1 MTFNSYIFILAFLPI
16 MLLVYYI
23 LRFLKWHVVA
33 KLSLILASVI
43 FIGVYDARFWV
54 FIGGTL
60 VINIATGFILR
71 ALTRAN
77 KKIFSRIVLAVG
89 ILLNVLALGYFKYA
103 EFIVEVFKIRVSTDF
118 FAAKILVPLGISF
131 VTFQQIAF
139 LVDVFRKK
147 ITQINVIDYIFYITY
162 FPKYIQGPITKYEV
176 LIGDINSEE
185 NYRPNADNLAYGLW
199 LFITGLGKKVL
210 LADIFANA
218 VTWGWANLEALTAV
232 EALLITICFT
242 LQIYFDF
249 SGYSSMAI
257 GVSKMLNI
265 RLADNFDSPYQAT
278 SIIDFWKKW
287 HISLTDFLREYVY
300 FPLGGSKKGKIRTY
314 LNIMIIFLLSG
325 LWHGAA
331 WTYILWGALHG
342 AANCLNRIFKK
353 QWDKLNAVLSWALTF
368 GFVNAA
374 WVFFRASTIQEAWKL
389 LCKIARM
396 QSTHISNEL
405 IECFRIPE
413 ITFFMNRFEGFAKF
427 VTDHRGFE
435 LSVFLIV
442 GFALVLSVKDKC
454 VEKFKPTFMKCILSM
469 TIFFW
474 SIISLSSVV
483 EFIYENF

>member
-1 MTFNSYIFILAFLPI
+1 MTFNSYIFILAFLPVV
-16 MLLVYYI
+16 LFVYYI
-23 LRFLKWHVVA
+23 LRCLKWHLVA
-33 KLSLILASVI
+33 KLGLVIASVI
-43 FIGVYDARFWV
+43 FIGVCDERFWI
-54 FIGGTL
+54 FLAGTL
-60 VINIATGFILR
+60 VINIAVGF
-71 ALTRAN
+71 ALKALVQA
-77 KKIFSRIVLAVG
+77 KKKVFAGIVLAVG
-89 ILLNVLALGYFKYA
+89 VLLNVLALGYFKYA
-103 EFIVEVFKIRVSTDF
+103 EFIIENLNIQVSSDF
-118 FAAKILVPLGISF
+118 FTENVFVPLGISF
-131 VTFQQIAF
+131 ITFQQIAF
-139 LVDVFRKK
+139 LVDIYRKK
-147 ITQINVIDYIFYITY
+147 ITRINVIDYLFYVTY
-162 FPKYIQGPITKYEV
+162 FPKFIQGPITKYEV
-176 LIGDINSEE
+176 LVGDINNEE
-185 NYRPNADNLAYGLW
+185 NYRPNADNMAYGLW
-199 LFITGLGKKVL
+199 MFITGLGKKIL
-210 LADIFANA
+210 LADVFAKA
-218 VTWGWANLEALTAV
+218 VTWGWANLDALTAV

-249 SGYSSMAI
+249 SGYSGMAI

-314 LNIMIIFLLSG
+314 LNIMLIFLISG

-342 AANCLNRIFKK
+342 VANCLNRIFKK

-368 GFVNAA
+368 GFVNAT
-374 WVFFRASTIQEAWKL
+374 WVFFRASTIEEAWKL

-396 QSTHISNEL
+396 QSTHISNGL
-405 IECFRIPE
+405 IKCFRIPE

-435 LSVFLIV
+435 LSVFLMI
-442 GFALVLSVKDKC
+442 GFVLVLSVKDKC
-454 VEKFKPTFMKCILSM
+454 VEKFKPTFMKCVLSM